1 MSLVDYASSDS
12 DEEETELQ
20 EEPSKGQD
28 MQKQVKAD
36 TSHAMVAPIEDPSLQ
51 RIQKSRREE
60 SPSKKQ
66 ILESTPASQPSEL
79 KLPDASFLLSSPS
92 LPAHLGDSSDH
103 SFRVAAAMV
112 ENATRKRDLNGPVSS
127 SYPRSKVPKGPLPH
141 TKSFLDTGGGL
152 LLPPQLTGRSNV
164 VTEDISKLF
173 VRKQDNTSS

>member
-20 EEPSKGQD
+20 EPSQGQIL
-28 MQKQVKAD
+28 QKQVKAD
-36 TSHAMVAPIEDPSLQ
+36 ISHAMVAPIEDSPLH
-51 RIQKSRREE
+51 RIQKRSEE
-60 SPSKKQ
+60 SPSNKQ
-66 ILESTPASQPSEL
+66 ILESTHASEPSEL

-92 LPAHLGDSSDH
+92 LPTHLGDSSDH

-112 ENATRKRDLNGPVSS
+112 ENATRKRDLNGPESS

-173 VRKQDNTSS
+173 VRKQDNTAS